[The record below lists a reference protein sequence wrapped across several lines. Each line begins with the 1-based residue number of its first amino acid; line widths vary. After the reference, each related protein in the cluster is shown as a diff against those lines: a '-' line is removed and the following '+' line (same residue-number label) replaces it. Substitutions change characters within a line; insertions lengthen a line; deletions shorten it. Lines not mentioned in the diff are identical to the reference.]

1 MQKDLLN
8 DFWLTS
14 EPIDF
19 EYKKYLMLAYDQN
32 NSKDLSKKK
41 IYPNLTDIV
50 DKLMYVNGFLKN
62 MNAFEESAQNVD
74 RIDWLKREIVYKS
87 KINDDSFDDIK
98 SLAYFSHDILSDLY
112 IRFKNLYDDVDGS
125 IVISGNKFSIFD
137 KYSGYLILKYG
148 KKEKILNY
156 EIYKTIVPEPVFH
169 LKTSKA
175 SLKEYYSDRYTKNI
189 FEVIVNETYPAKETT
204 IPVIRRK
211 FLMHILGG
219 YLL

>member
-1 MQKDLLN
+1 MQKELLN

-19 EYKKYLMLAYDQN
+19 EYKKYLMLAYDQS

-62 MNAFEESAQNVD
+62 MTAFEESAQDID
-74 RIDWLKREIVYKS
+74 RIDWLKKEIVYKT
-87 KINDDSFDDIK
+87 KINDNSFDDIK
-98 SLAYFSHDILSDLY
+98 TLAYFSHDILFDLF
-112 IRFKNLYDDVDGS
+112 IRFKNLYDYVDGS

-148 KKEKILNY
+148 GKEKIFNY
-156 EIYKTIVPEPVFH
+156 EIYKTILTDSIFH

-189 FEVIVNETYPAKETT
+189 FEVIVKEGYPAKETT

-211 FLMHILGG
+211 FLMYILGG
-219 YLL
+219 YFL